1 MTAGIEAAEAE
12 WERGDPAV
20 RRIRRGVDARTAL
33 ALDAAA
39 LALRAEL
46 ARRLG
51 PSFSRADL
59 YRQYVESDGWGRE
72 VVRRAL
78 EPLSVPTA
86 VTPLV
91 DAAFGHVASFARD
104 RG

>member
-1 MTAGIEAAEAE
+1 VTAGLEAAEAE
-12 WERGDPAV
+12 WERGEPAV
-20 RRIRRGVDARTAL
+20 RRIRRGLDARTAL
-33 ALDAAA
+33 AVDRAGTA
-39 LALRAEL
+39 LAAEL

-59 YRQYVESDGWGRE
+59 YAQYLESDGWGRE

-78 EPLSVPTA
+78 EPLSLPSA

-91 DAAFGHVASFARD
+91 DAAFAHVASFARD